1 MVCYNKYPI
10 SVNAG
15 VWPPRQGRPPVKP
28 EGNVVLHVRAA
39 LADWGVQI
47 GDEEECLEVARR
59 LRVLMELLQ
68 LLMEQYPDD
77 PRALVP
83 PGFPPPGAK

>member
-1 MVCYNKYPI
+1 MRE
-10 SVNAG
+10 SG
-15 VWPPRQGRPPVKP
+15 PPGQRRPPVKP
-28 EGNVVLHVRAA
+28 EGDVVLHVRAA

-47 GDEEECLEVARR
+47 GDDEECVEVARR
-59 LRVLMELLQ
+59 LRVLMGLLQ
-68 LLMEQYPDD
+68 RLMEQYPDD